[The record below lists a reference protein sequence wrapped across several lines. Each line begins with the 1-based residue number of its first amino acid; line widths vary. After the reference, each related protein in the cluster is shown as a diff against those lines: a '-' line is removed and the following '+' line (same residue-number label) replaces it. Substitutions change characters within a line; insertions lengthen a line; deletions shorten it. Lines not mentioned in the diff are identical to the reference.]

1 MTPLGTSSTVTVGL
15 FLSSIVVPYT
25 FGIYVVGYDV
35 VPQKPLD
42 LDWLDSADLLRLPRF
57 FPRKTILRLS
67 HLFHPF
73 IQFFLS
79 CCSASK
85 KIH

>member
-42 LDWLDSADLLRLPRF
+42 LDWLDSVDLLRLPQF
-57 FPRKTILRLS
+57 FPRKTTLRFS
-67 HLFHPF
+67 HLSHPF
-73 IQFFLS
+73 I
-79 CCSASK
+79 
-85 KIH
+85 